1 MLRFQRPLR
10 ARRVTARR
18 PVGANP
24 CCANVI
30 FLEEDAAV
38 IVRGAGLRA
47 PSANGG
53 AGTTRIVDRRGRT
66 RVEARHTA
74 LVGAQGGRRRAI
86 AVRTAGLVRRDADLF
101 RPGTYPALALSS
113 NVRFQIADPA
123 MLSMKTA
130 VY

>member
-1 MLRFQRPLR
+1 MLRFRRSLR
-10 ARRVTARR
+10 AHLIPAHR
-18 PVGANP
+18 PEGANP
-24 CCANVI
+24 FLADVI
-30 FLEEDAAV
+30 FLKEDAAV

-101 RPGTYPALALSS
+101 VPGTYPAASA
-113 NVRFQIADPA
+113 QQ
-123 MLSMKTA
+123 
-130 VY
+130 